1 LKQKTD
7 ILNHII
13 DGFSSISHSMRGLFV
28 EWIIVILI
36 LVEIILIEE
45 KFTKPMN
52 IKTSEYENNNP
63 FFGSV
68 PVFNIRL

>member
-1 LKQKTD
+1 MQVK
-7 ILNHII
+7 I
-13 DGFSSISHSMRGLFV
+13 F
-28 EWIIVILI
+28 

-45 KFTKPMN
+45 KGTKPMN
-52 IKTSEYENNNP
+52 IKTSEYENINP